1 MAPAVESVPP
11 LDDGR
16 AGPTT
21 GVGVSFNAPMAPV
34 AVCWRVTCL
43 RVKRPQNF
51 VCAVSPHNTNR
62 RIPEHISD
70 IYGFNTERQC
80 HTSPTKTNIRQR
92 RECVTQSP
100 VPVAPINSRPT
111 PIIEADSSESEN
123 GDKCY
128 MSHCGQA
135 QATGG
140 EWDRHGRNC
149 SATCRTTESCTTH
162 NKDICE

>member
-1 MAPAVESVPP
+1 MAPAVGSVPP

-62 RIPEHISD
+62 RIPEHVR
-70 IYGFNTERQC
+70 E
-80 HTSPTKTNIRQR
+80 TKGIK
-92 RECVTQSP
+92 VT
-100 VPVAPINSRPT
+100 
-111 PIIEADSSESEN
+111 
-123 GDKCY
+123 KF
-128 MSHCGQA
+128 
-135 QATGG
+135 
-140 EWDRHGRNC
+140 
-149 SATCRTTESCTTH
+149 
-162 NKDICE
+162 K